1 MSRLSDSHHFRKT
14 IAGMCMIVAPLLL
27 VVGMIVHPESK
38 TDVGDQLAVVSAN
51 MDQWYAAHLI
61 LAIALVLAVPAVLGL
76 MHMLREREVAYGH
89 LGGGLAMVGLLATMG
104 IVAMEGFVGWQAGAA
119 TGSDQAAMTALFE
132 RVTETTGIVIPFFV
146 MSFAFTVGML
156 FLAAGLYRARA
167 VQSWTAAMLGLG
179 SIVFAVG
186 SGMAENTVAVIGAAV
201 LLVGFFQVGRMVLS
215 ESDEEWEHTPE
226 YSGFRHLAGTR

>member
-61 LAIALVLAVPAVLGL
+61 LDISLVLAVPAVLGL

-201 LLVGFFQVGRMVLS
+201 LLVGFFQVGRKVLA

-226 YSGFRHLAGTR
+226 HSGFRPLAGTR